1 MKLISH
7 ALKVADVAK
16 LVKGDKPELRVLA
29 VFSPTR
35 APELPDVPTL
45 GEKGLYPEWYG
56 SARAIV
62 APKGTS
68 PEIIKFYV
76 DAFKKTMQDPA
87 TIGSTQE
94 KPVFLWTSRM
104 TNSLVSY

>member
-1 MKLISH
+1 MTGVQTCALPIS
-7 ALKVADVAK
+7 
-16 LVKGDKPELRVLA
+16 
-29 VFSPTR
+29 
-35 APELPDVPTL
+35 
-45 GEKGLYPEWYG
+45 EWYG

-87 TIGSTQE
+87 TIEAHKKAGLSMDFKDDKQLGQLLKDQE
-94 KPVFLWTSRM
+94 VFAKDVISKL
-104 TNSLVSY
+104 YK